1 MASSPIIQL
10 TRFTDTTKYK
20 KNDITLYYNENNQ
33 VLLPPQIFD
42 IVENEGANINK
53 LRTLV
58 TNDLEPKYALTP
70 AGDEWAT
77 KYWTLYAFID
87 VKQRYAQQ
95 RPIQKHNPSPEN
107 KLNFVNLVHDLFGT
121 EENSSFLGQ
130 LGKDMLDEIKTRC
143 KDDKKLAGFE
153 KDPETED
160 DVFDII
166 KSLKGQPDDL
176 VFNLIYNWISS
187 LTIESGFDWVEKSI
201 TTFIGTKHLPIALPP
216 SSSFPKSIKRHSLA
230 RIGNKKGTT
239 NIKSRIKKLQEDH
252 FKKVLVLNEVVHEHA
267 KVGSV
272 KHNQYQAR
280 LKDPGYEIVEFKHNA
295 RYVPTSRSKFPLYYL
310 KVKVSVVSADIVR
323 LRLRQAIT
331 AADDP
336 TLPGMISLLTTV
348 FNEINV
354 GNVGGSSGNV
364 ANSTGGDAS
373 EEAAAAAQPPPPPP
387 PINASTAAVQAV
399 GLPPPLPPPPPI
411 AAIPAPAPIDQPPVA
426 AAPAPGDAPLEAQ
439 DNSMASLLV
448 SFIYVL
454 YVYTWFNNNE
464 S

>member
-1 MASSPIIQL
+1 MASSTIIQL
-10 TRFTDTTKYK
+10 THFTDTTTYK
-20 KNDITLYYNENNQ
+20 KNDITLYYNEKNQ

-58 TNDLEPKYALTP
+58 TNDLEPKHALTP

-77 KYWTLYAFID
+77 KYWQLYAFID
-87 VKQRYAQQ
+87 IKQRDAQQ
-95 RPIQKHNPSPEN
+95 RPIQQHNPSPEN
-107 KLNFVNLVHDLFGT
+107 KLKFVNLVHDLFGT

-143 KDDKKLAGFE
+143 KADKKLAGFE
-153 KDPETED
+153 NDPETED

-216 SSSFPKSIKRHSLA
+216 SRSFPKSIKRHSLA

-272 KHNQYQAR
+272 QHNQYQAR

-295 RYVPTSRSKFPLYYL
+295 RYVPSSRSKFPLYYL
-310 KVKVSVVSADIVR
+310 KVKVSVVGADIVR

-354 GNVGGSSGNV
+354 GNVAG
-364 ANSTGGDAS
+364 A
-373 EEAAAAAQPPPPPP
+373 PPPPPP
-387 PINASTAAVQAV
+387 PAA
-399 GLPPPLPPPPPI
+399 PPLPPPPPI
-411 AAIPAPAPIDQPPVA
+411 DAVPAGAPIGNTQPPVA
-426 AAPAPGDAPLEAQ
+426 AVPAPGGPPPPPPPPIAAVPAAAPIGNTLPPVAVQ
-439 DNSMASLLV
+439 DNSMALLLV

-454 YVYTWFNNNE
+454 HVYPWFNNKE